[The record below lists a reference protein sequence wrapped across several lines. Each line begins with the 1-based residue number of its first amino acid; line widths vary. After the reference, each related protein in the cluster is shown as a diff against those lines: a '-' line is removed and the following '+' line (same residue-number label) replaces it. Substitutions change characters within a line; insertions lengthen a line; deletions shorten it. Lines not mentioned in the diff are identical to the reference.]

1 MTYLTE
7 FFFFF
12 FFFFWPICSSGSRR
26 PNAARERSRVQ
37 SLRDGIYRFCFH
49 HLPIGMSLRS
59 NQDQQKSHTVI
70 CFNFFFLF
78 LGWMFVMFILSAFQ
92 SLQSALPAV
101 PPSTKLSKLDV
112 LLMASAYIAHLG
124 RLVQEDNDEQQAHLQ
139 ANNST
144 NQNNVTFHPVKVIFY
159 SSMWWTLYRINCL
172 TIRVTN
178 VVFSLCIAYR
188 SGQWELDST
197 LDWIIPVLIGPLT
210 RRRSTVIII
219 QGITE

>member
-70 CFNFFFLF
+70 CFNFFFFFLAECLWCLYCQLSNLCSRHCRPCRPVPNFPSWTSYWWPARTSPISADWSKRTTTNNRLICKPIILRTRITSLF
-78 LGWMFVMFILSAFQ
+78 IRSRWFSIHQCGGR
-92 SLQSALPAV
+92 
-101 PPSTKLSKLDV
+101 
-112 LLMASAYIAHLG
+112 YIG
-124 RLVQEDNDEQQAHLQ
+124 
-139 ANNST
+139 
-144 NQNNVTFHPVKVIFY
+144 
-159 SSMWWTLYRINCL
+159 
-172 TIRVTN
+172 
-178 VVFSLCIAYR
+178 
-188 SGQWELDST
+188 
-197 LDWIIPVLIGPLT
+197 
-210 RRRSTVIII
+210 
-219 QGITE
+219 